1 MSHRRVKAFTLVELL
16 VVVAIIGTLV
26 ALLLPAVQ
34 AARASARAASCKNNM
49 RQIVLA
55 THQFSDVRNGAFPEA
70 WHAGGGDGQ
79 RSWVFTL
86 APWVES
92 VDAIRVC
99 PDDRYFD
106 ERMQVK
112 ASSYVINE
120 YLADGTVDDAAS
132 NWRQLEATSRTI
144 LLFEGADPPRLP
156 TRLEDLRKVEHTHSS
171 QWFSE
176 ASRMM
181 GLTLWAIEQDVQLD
195 RHQNGAHYGFVD
207 GHVER
212 IAATQI
218 AQWVEEEFN
227 FALPQ

>member
-1 MSHRRVKAFTLVELL
+1 MNRARAFTLVELL
-16 VVVAIIGTLV
+16 VVIAIIGVLV

-34 AARASARAASCKNNM
+34 AARAAALAASCKNNM

-55 THQFSDVRNGAFPEA
+55 THQFSDTHGGEFPEL
-70 WHAGGGDGQ
+70 WHANSTGS

-99 PDDRYFD
+99 PDDKYFE
-106 ERMQVK
+106 ERMLVK

-120 YLADGTVDDAAS
+120 YLADESVDDAAP

-144 LLFEGADPPRLP
+144 LLFEGADPPALP
-156 TRLEDLRKVEHTHSS
+156 KKLEDLRNVEHTHSS
-171 QWFSE
+171 QWFAEGIVSLGGE
-176 ASRMM
+176 WVMAE
-181 GLTLWAIEQDVQLD
+181 IKQDVHID
-195 RHQNGAHYGFVD
+195 RHQNGAHYAYVD
-207 GHVER
+207 GHVQLLPDS
-212 IAATQI
+212 QI
-218 AQWVEEEFN
+218 EQWVIEKFN